1 VTAADMVRGKPGYLA
16 PEQALGDVLDHR
28 VDLFGVGL
36 TLHEALTGRRL
47 LGDPISEQARKLL
60 ATDLPPPSSGRPDT
74 PPALDQIVSQLL
86 QRLPAN
92 RTATADA
99 LVESLL
105 ALEGPASPQPMGRES
120 LVQMLVQ
127 AADPGALTPA
137 QEAKVAN
144 LKTRPMPASGTDP
157 TAPSPTLQST
167 RP

>member
-1 VTAADMVRGKPGYLA
+1 
-16 PEQALGDVLDHR
+16 

-47 LGDPISEQARKLL
+47 MDDPISEQAGKLL

-74 PPALDQIVSQLL
+74 PPAMDQIVAQLL
-86 QRLPAN
+86 QRTLDKRMPS
-92 RTATADA
+92 ADV
-99 LVESLL
+99 LVEMLL
-105 ALEGPASPQPMGRES
+105 ALEGPAAPLPSGKES
-120 LVQMLVQ
+120 LIQMLAQ
-127 AADPGALTPA
+127 AADPAALTPA

-144 LKTRPMPASGTDP
+144 LRTRPMPASGGGGNDT